1 MWNSNLDAELMR
13 LRNRGL
19 SFGQIAV
26 RMGVTRAAAKSRFNR
41 LIGKVFP
48 SEAARQRED
57 AATYAATRERQAAER
72 LEKQRRLANKLRADI
87 AADKDRDRAIKEAYE
102 AGAGVRT
109 IAEVVGLTFA
119 RVQQITAAMGAK
131 R

>member
-1 MWNSNLDAELMR
+1 MWKSDLDAELMR
-13 LRNRGL
+13 LRKRGL
-19 SFGQIAV
+19 SFGQISQ
-26 RMGVTRAAAKSRFNR
+26 RMDVTRAAAQSRFNR

-48 SEAARQRED
+48 SEAARRRED
-57 AATYAATRERQAAER
+57 AATRKRQAAER
-72 LEKQRRLANKLRADI
+72 LEKQQRLAKKLRADI

-109 IAEVVGLTFA
+109 IAKVVGLTFA
-119 RVQQITAAMGAK
+119 RIQQITAKMGAK

>member
-1 MWNSNLDAELMR
+1 MWNSDLDAELVR
-13 LRNRGL
+13 LRKRGL
-19 SFGQIAV
+19 SFGQISQ
-26 RMGVTRAAAKSRFNR
+26 RMGVTRAAAQSRFNR

-48 SEAARQRED
+48 SEAARRRED
-57 AATYAATRERQAAER
+57 AATRRHRRDER
-72 LEKQRRLANKLRADI
+72 LEKQQRLAKKLRADI
-87 AADKDRDRAIKEAYE
+87 TADKDRDRAIKEAYE

-109 IAEVVGLTFA
+109 IAKVVGLTFA

>member
-1 MWNSNLDAELMR
+1 MWNSALDAELMR
-13 LRNRGL
+13 LRKRGL
-19 SFGQIAV
+19 TFGQISV
-26 RMGVTRAAAKSRFNR
+26 RMGVTRAAAQSRFNR
-41 LIGKVFP
+41 LIGKIFP
-48 SEAARQRED
+48 SEAARRRED
-57 AATYAATRERQAAER
+57 AATRKRQAAER
-72 LEKQRRLANKLRADI
+72 LEKQQRLAKKLRADM

-102 AGAGVRT
+102 GGAGVRT